1 MIRQTA
7 LLILMFLATVITC
20 QANDITVKSPNGALS
35 VTINNNGGK
44 ASYSVALNGKTVLNQ
59 SALGLMTSL
68 GDLTQGLT
76 LADSRTSKVE
86 LHYDMKKTKAS
97 HSDYFAN
104 ELTAVFKNN
113 QKQVLEVT
121 FRVSDNDV
129 AFRYNISIEHPDREP
144 DLQRLLILSEAS
156 SFNFPDNTTTY
167 LCPMAAP
174 GILWAHARPSYE
186 EVYTPDAPM
195 DVKSQFDHGYSFP
208 CLFRQQDTWVLVS
221 ETGTTGAYCG
231 THLSDYEVGKGYTIA
246 FPD

>member
-186 EVYTPDAPM
+186 EVYTPDA
-195 DVKSQFDHGYSFP
+195 
-208 CLFRQQDTWVLVS
+208 
-221 ETGTTGAYCG
+221 
-231 THLSDYEVGKGYTIA
+231 
-246 FPD
+246 